1 MHSRPPSALI
11 RAHKSDWSTFIGG
24 IELWRLST
32 SSSKLKWIHGHPEAE
47 PETINSRI
55 GFPSFHLRVLPNLT
69 PDRPGARLAYLT
81 FLIQPFRVHSRRA
94 SKRTESGREKKAN
107 WAHAWDQDAS
117 QNQNQASK
125 PIGIASTRT
134 GDTRD
139 ETRVRYPF
147 KQKIDNMTF
156 PLPNTVE
163 PT

>member
-94 SKRTESGREKKAN
+94 SKRTESGREKSKLGPCMGSRRQPKSKSGKQADWNRIHTN
-107 WAHAWDQDAS
+107 WRHKRRNTS
-117 QNQNQASK
+117 
-125 PIGIASTRT
+125 PISI
-134 GDTRD
+134 
-139 ETRVRYPF
+139 
-147 KQKIDNMTF
+147 
-156 PLPNTVE
+156 
-163 PT
+163 